1 MTTLQS
7 AAYRGAVILTLA
19 TMSACSQA
27 GSLGSVLGSVLGGQQ
42 GSQGGQG
49 GQVSGAIQRVD
60 TRAQQITIQQSNGQA
75 VSLGYDKNTKVVY
88 QNQQYA
94 VSALEYGDQVTAR
107 VQNANNGA
115 YYTDLVQVDQSVS
128 TTTGGSS
135 GAQLQTLQGVVR
147 RVDTANGWFLID
159 ANNGVSITVSMPY
172 SPSRTDLQRFQN
184 LRTGDNVRLSGVY
197 LNNSRVELRQFL

>member
-7 AAYRGAVILTLA
+7 AAHRGAVILALA

-27 GSLGSVLGSVLGGQQ
+27 GSLGSVLGSVLGGQ
-42 GSQGGQG
+42 QGGQG

-75 VSLGYDKNTKVVY
+75 VALGYDRNTKVMY

-94 VSALEYGDQVTAR
+94 VTALEYGDQVTAR

-135 GAQLQTLQGVVR
+135 GAQLQTLQRVVR

-184 LRTGDNVRLSGVY
+184 LRTGDNVRLSGAY

>member
-1 MTTLQS
+1 MQG
-7 AAYRGAVILTLA
+7 AWRGAGLA
-19 TMSACSQA
+19 VGRRLAA
-27 GSLGSVLGSVLGGQQ
+27 
-42 GSQGGQG
+42 
-49 GQVSGAIQRVD
+49 
-60 TRAQQITIQQSNGQA
+60 
-75 VSLGYDKNTKVVY
+75 KVMY

-94 VSALEYGDQVTAR
+94 VTALEHGDQVTAR

-147 RVDTANGWFLID
+147 RADTANGWFLID
-159 ANNGVSITVSMPY
+159 ASNGVTITVSMPY
-172 SPSRTDLQRFQN
+172 NPSRTDLQRFQN
-184 LRTGDNVRLSGVY
+184 LRTGDNVRFSGAY